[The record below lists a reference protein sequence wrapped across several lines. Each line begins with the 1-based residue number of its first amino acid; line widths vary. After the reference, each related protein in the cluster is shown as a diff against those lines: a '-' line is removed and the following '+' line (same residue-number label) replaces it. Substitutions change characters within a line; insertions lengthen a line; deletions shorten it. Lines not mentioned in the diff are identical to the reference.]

1 MSSKKA
7 IGSALSI
14 LGGISMILV
23 SQLAGHSDSTI
34 AVILILDSITCF
46 GVGLQF

>member
-1 MSSKKA
+1 MSTKWK

-14 LGGISMILV
+14 LGGISMILI
-23 SQLAGHSDSTI
+23 SQLAGHSDATM

-46 GVGLQF
+46 GMGLQF